1 LPFQKLNP
9 VDARQKLLAATR
21 LHFIHW
27 IVIPLSFLLS
37 FVAWHYAKTNLDAG
51 MEARF
56 DREADQITALV
67 QHRMKNYEDALWGGV
82 AMIRASGGDVAFD
95 KWRAYADSIDVPT
108 KYPGI
113 NGLGVIH
120 SVHESQMDD
129 FLAEQRKLR
138 PDYAVHRKHD
148 GADHFPISYIVP
160 VAGNEQAVGLDI
172 AHESNRRIAAKRA
185 VQSGTAQITGPITL
199 VQDNSQTP
207 GFLFYTPFYNDSVS
221 KDHEPSK
228 AKQKSIAGLVYAPF
242 VVKKLM
248 DGALEKSLRNV
259 GMRLVDNQEVLYDE
273 HVASDPQFDPSP
285 LFSRMAKIELYG
297 RTWTFDIRS
306 AMSFR
311 ESSHSSQPMFI
322 LLGGIVIDCL
332 LVVLFVSISRSSR
345 TALDYADSMTQKLE
359 TSQGLLQERAM
370 QLERS
375 NQELEQFAFIASHD
389 LQEPLR
395 KVGSFCDLIKEEYGD
410 RLGNE
415 GNLYLDY
422 AMEGATRMRSL
433 VQDLL
438 QYSKFNAEPQPLVI
452 VDTSTAVSQAI
463 SNLEFSISQAKATVT
478 YDELPKV
485 QGHERGFIRLFQ
497 NLIGNGIKY
506 RSKKP
511 PNVHLEARELNGCW
525 EFTVSDNGIGISPE
539 YSQQV
544 FGIFKRLHSRSK
556 VSGNGIGLAIC
567 KRIVE
572 GWNGKIWIASH
583 QGTGCRVCFTVPK
596 LTDHQTAAEQT
607 RYDIVK
613 KGDSRELLA
622 TSNA

>member
-1 LPFQKLNP
+1 MPFQKLNP
-9 VDARQKLLAATR
+9 ADARQKLLAATR
-21 LHFIHW
+21 LHFVHW

-37 FVAWHYAKTNLDAG
+37 FVAWHYAKTNLEAR
-51 MEARF
+51 MESRF

-82 AMIRASGGDVAFD
+82 AMIRASGGDIDFE
-95 KWRAYADSIDVPT
+95 KWQAYADNIDIPT

-120 SVHESQMDD
+120 RVHESQMDD
-129 FLAEQRKLR
+129 YLTEQRKFR
-138 PDYAVHRKHD
+138 PDFAVHRKHKSD
-148 GADHFPISYIVP
+148 NHFPISYIIP
-160 VAGNEQAVGLDI
+160 VQGNEQAVGLDI

-185 VQSGTAQITGPITL
+185 IQSGNAQITGPITL
-199 VQDNSQTP
+199 VQDNSKTP
-207 GFLFYTPFYNDSVS
+207 GFLFYAPFYNDEDSRGESTNSRQQKVS
-221 KDHEPSK
+221 
-228 AKQKSIAGLVYAPF
+228 GLVYAPF
-242 VVKKLM
+242 IVKKLM
-248 DGALEKSLRNV
+248 GGALEKKLRNV
-259 GMRLVDNQEVLYDE
+259 GIRLIDNQDVLYDE
-273 HVASDPQFDPSP
+273 HIASDPEFDASP

-322 LLGGIVIDCL
+322 LLGGIIIDCL
-332 LVVLFVSISRSSR
+332 LVLLFVSISRSSR
-345 TALDYADSMTQKLE
+345 TALDYADSMTKKLE
-359 TSQGLLQERAM
+359 TSQELLQKRAR

-395 KVGSFCDLIKEEYGD
+395 KVGSFCELIKEEYGE
-410 RLGNE
+410 RLGSD

-438 QYSKFNAEPQPLVI
+438 QYSKFSSEPQPLAI
-452 VDTSTAVSQAI
+452 VDTKLAVAQAN
-463 SNLEFSISQAKATVT
+463 SNLEFSISQADATVT
-478 YDELPKV
+478 SDDLPQV

-506 RSKKP
+506 RSDDRPK
-511 PNVHLEARELNGCW
+511 VHVEARELPECW
-525 EFTVSDNGIGISPE
+525 EFTVSDNGIGISEE

-544 FGIFKRLHSRSK
+544 FGIFKRLHSRRK
-556 VSGNGIGLAIC
+556 VAGNGIGLAIC

-596 LTDHQTAAEQT
+596 PSKQLTDIEQT
-607 RYDIVK
+607 NYDIDW
-613 KGDSRELLA
+613 KGESHELLA
-622 TSNA
+622 TSNS